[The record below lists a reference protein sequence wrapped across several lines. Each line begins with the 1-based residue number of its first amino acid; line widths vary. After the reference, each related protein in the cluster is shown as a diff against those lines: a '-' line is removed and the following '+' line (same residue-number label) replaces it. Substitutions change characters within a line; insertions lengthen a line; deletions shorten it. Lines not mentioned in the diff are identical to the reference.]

1 MNLISLGCPKNLVD
15 SERILGALG
24 YAGMT
29 ICPTPEESDVIII
42 NTCGFIAPA
51 IEETKQV
58 IKETLDNAG
67 NGKRIFVVGCAV
79 NRNRDELQEAFPQVS
94 GWFRLEDEAMI
105 ASEITGA
112 NKAVDTRLLTTH
124 GYAYL
129 KIADGCSNNCSY
141 CTIPSIKG
149 AYRSVDLDTLVKEG
163 RELAELGIKELI
175 LIGQD
180 TTRYGHDIY
189 GRNMLQ
195 TLLHELSRIQ
205 GIEWIRLMYAHPKTI
220 DKDTIEEISQN
231 EKVCKYIDLPIQ
243 HINDRILKLMN
254 RGVDRRRILQVIEQ
268 LKKIKHMVIR
278 TTIIVGFPTES
289 NDEFNELMDFAQH
302 GYIDWLGV
310 FPYCPESGTSA
321 AGLQPL
327 PADIVDQRYQRAI
340 AVQQCLLQKNN
351 NSRRNR
357 EYKMLVHARQGDYL
371 AHSEFATPDIDSQV
385 IIKEEAL
392 QLGAFYNV
400 KIIGMTEHDLKGM
413 VVPATIG
420 VR

>member
-24 YAGMT
+24 CAGMT

-58 IKETLDNAG
+58 IKETLDTTG

-105 ASEITGA
+105 APEITGA

-129 KIADGCSNNCSY
+129 KIADGCSSNCSY

-149 AYRSVDLDTLVKEG
+149 AYRSVDLDALIKEG

-195 TLLHELSRIQ
+195 TLLHELSRIH

-220 DKDTIEEISQN
+220 DRDAIEEISQN

-310 FPYCPESGTSA
+310 FPYYPESGTAA

-340 AVQQCLLQKNN
+340 TVQQCLLQKNN